1 MIKIKI
7 RRILQNSEQYTAQN
21 PDPSFD
27 LAEAFDASASAAP
40 FALGR
45 QYAFRFKGA
54 AAEYFASGS
63 SIFY

>member
-1 MIKIKI
+1 M
-7 RRILQNSEQYTAQN
+7 QNSEQYTAQN
-21 PDPSFD
+21 PDPSLA
-27 LAEAFDASASAAP
+27 LAEAFEASASAAP